1 MLTLKHYLTN
11 LHFQTNLLIS
21 FFLENSS
28 LLSNEIISLMDKSQL
43 EFHDLIEIK
52 GELESKLN
60 CFENIETIC
69 KHPRYFNIEKPSELI
84 QFYSSKECFRKNTY
98 ALNTFLAYANS
109 FAQAMHKANLNI
121 IENLPPLYQSIL
133 NHSRKNR
140 REGFRETL
148 VKIVY
153 ENPYPDILTAEYIR
167 ITTLIADLSKSK
179 TALNYFISTLEQQ
192 F

>member
-1 MLTLKHYLTN
+1 MNNLKHYLTN

-43 EFHDLIEIK
+43 ELHDLMEIK

-109 FAQAMHKANLNI
+109 FAQAMHKSNLEV

-140 REGFRETL
+140 KEGFREVL
-148 VKIVY
+148 DKIVY
-153 ENPYPDILTAEYIR
+153 EQVYPEILTAEYIR
-167 ITTLIADLSKSK
+167 ITALIADLAKSK
-179 TALNYFISTLEQQ
+179 TTLNFILTSLEQSI
-192 F
+192 